1 MRTLT
6 VWVPVGFPDVH
17 PGDDLPRLI
26 LEIFRFNDVAPEDLD
41 VLVVAQKV
49 VSKAEGSVVN
59 LDEITPGPR
68 AVQLAE
74 EAKKDPRLCQVILD
88 ESRAVLRVRPGLI
101 IAEHRRG
108 FICAN
113 AGVDH
118 SNVGGGPQWVTT
130 LPKDPDGSAEAIRRA
145 IADALGVRV
154 GVIVNDTH
162 GRPFREGAV
171 GVAIGLAGMEPL
183 YSYVGEQ
190 DLYGYVLQTSV
201 ESVADE
207 LASAASLLQGQ
218 AAEGTP
224 LALIRGV
231 RINLGQGGALRLLR
245 DPAKDMF
252 R

>member
-74 EAKKDPRLCQVILD
+74 EAKKDPRLCQVILN

-108 FICAN
+108 VNSAN
-113 AGVDH
+113 ARGGAT
-118 SNVGGGPQWVTT
+118 NARGGPHRAAC
-130 LPKDPDGSAEAIRRA
+130 LPKGPPWAPE
-145 IADALGVRV
+145 
-154 GVIVNDTH
+154 
-162 GRPFREGAV
+162 
-171 GVAIGLAGMEPL
+171 
-183 YSYVGEQ
+183 
-190 DLYGYVLQTSV
+190 
-201 ESVADE
+201 
-207 LASAASLLQGQ
+207 
-218 AAEGTP
+218 
-224 LALIRGV
+224 
-231 RINLGQGGALRLLR
+231 R
-245 DPAKDMF
+245 DPPATP
-252 R
+252 

>member
-1 MRTLT
+1 MWRQKISMSWSWRRKSSPRRKAASSIWTKSRRGRGRCNWPKRPRRIRACARSSWT
-6 VWVPVGFPDVH
+6 NRARCCACG
-17 PGDDLPRLI
+17 PGSSSPSTG
-26 LEIFRFNDVAPEDLD
+26 A
-41 VLVVAQKV
+41 
-49 VSKAEGSVVN
+49 GSSAR
-59 LDEITPGPR
+59 TPGY
-68 AVQLAE
+68 
-74 EAKKDPRLCQVILD
+74 
-88 ESRAVLRVRPGLI
+88 
-101 IAEHRRG
+101 
-108 FICAN
+108 
-113 AGVDH
+113 H